1 MPPRKKKQVAVLTV
15 ITDKPPDIY
24 REPFDFNGDFY
35 AMKDESELT
44 IGDRLYVSKFPTI
57 AAAAAE
63 TDDDAAFDRLREFF
77 QRTFHDVPTDDLIQA
92 FTDDDCARIVA
103 TLIEQW
109 EKQRVARLGSTDAAT
124 PGEL

>member
-1 MPPRKKKQVAVLTV
+1 MPPRKKRQVAVLTV

-24 REPFDFNGDFY
+24 RERFNFNGDFY

-44 IGDRLYVSKFPTI
+44 IGSRLYVSKFATI
-57 AAAAAE
+57 AAAE

-77 QRTFHDVPTDDLIQA
+77 QRTFPDVPPDDLIQA
-92 FTDDDCARIVA
+92 FTDDDCVQIIA

-109 EKQRVARLGSTDAAT
+109 DKQKTARFSRADAAM
-124 PGEL
+124 PGEQ